1 MIKAIAVDDEPLA
14 LMVIENYCSRN
25 ENIELVKTFSN
36 IKDAQKYINQFPIDL
51 MFLDIQISRTNG
63 MDFYKNLEKK
73 IPVIFTTAFAEY
85 AVDGFNVSA
94 LDYLLKPI
102 EYERFEEAI
111 HKAVLI
117 LVEKKLAE
125 DQDFLTIRADYK
137 LNKIAYDEILYLE
150 GLDDYVKIHLADN
163 KKITARIS
171 MKSIL
176 EKLPDHLFIRVHR
189 SFIVPLKKIKSI
201 QNKVLYLDNQEIPI
215 GDTYKNSVLEIFND
229 LRF

>member
-1 MIKAIAVDDEPLA
+1 MIKAIAIDDEPLA
-14 LMVIENYCSRN
+14 LMVIENYCVRN
-25 ENIELVKTFSN
+25 KEVELVKTFSN
-36 IKDAQKYINQFPIDL
+36 LKDAQKYINQFPIDL

-63 MDFYKNLEKK
+63 MDFYKNLNKK

-102 EYERFEEAI
+102 DYERFEEAI

-117 LVEKKLAE
+117 LVDKKLAQSE
-125 DQDFLTIRADYK
+125 DFLMIRADYK
-137 LNKIAYDEILYLE
+137 LNKIAYNDIVYIE
-150 GLDDYVKIHLADN
+150 GLDDYVKIHLMDQ

-176 EKLPDHLFIRVHR
+176 EKLPGNLFVRVHR
-189 SFIVPLKKIKSI
+189 SYIVPLKKVKSI
-201 QNKVLYLDNQEIPI
+201 QNKILYLDQIEIPI
-215 GDTYKNSVLEIFND
+215 GETYRNSILD
-229 LRF
+229 LFKD

>member
-1 MIKAIAVDDEPLA
+1 MIRAIAIDDEPLA
-14 LMVIENYCSRN
+14 LMVIENYCARN
-25 ENIELVKTFSN
+25 NHIDLVKTFSN
-36 IKDAQKYINQFPIDL
+36 LKDAQKYINQFPIDL

-85 AVDGFNVSA
+85 ALDGFNVSA

-111 HKAVLI
+111 NKAVLI
-117 LVEKKLAE
+117 LVDKKLAE
-125 DQDFLTIRADYK
+125 DSDYLTIRADYK
-137 LNKIAYDEILYLE
+137 LNKILYDDILFIE
-150 GLDDYVKIHLADN
+150 GLDDYVKIHLIDN

-176 EKLPDHLFIRVHR
+176 EKLPEKLFIRVHR

-201 QNKVLYLDNQEIPI
+201 QNKVLYLNNQEIPI
-215 GDTYKNSVLEIFND
+215 GDTYKNSVSDMFKD
-229 LRF
+229 

>member
-1 MIKAIAVDDEPLA
+1 MIRAIAIDDEPLA
-14 LMVIENYCSRN
+14 LMVIENYCARN
-25 ENIELVKTFSN
+25 NHIDLLKTFSN
-36 IKDAQKYINQFPIDL
+36 LKDAQKYINQFPIDL

-85 AVDGFNVSA
+85 ALDGFNVSA

-111 HKAVLI
+111 NKAVLI
-117 LVEKKLAE
+117 LVDKKLAE
-125 DQDFLTIRADYK
+125 DSDYLTIRADYK
-137 LNKIAYDEILYLE
+137 LNKILYDDILFIE
-150 GLDDYVKIHLADN
+150 GLDDYVKIHLVDN

-176 EKLPDHLFIRVHR
+176 EKLPEKLFIRVHR

-201 QNKVLYLDNQEIPI
+201 QNKVLYLNNQEIPI
-215 GDTYKNSVLEIFND
+215 GDTYKNSVSDMFKD
-229 LRF
+229 

>member
-1 MIKAIAVDDEPLA
+1 MIKAIAIDDEPLA
-14 LMVIENYCSRN
+14 LMVIENYCARN
-25 ENIELVKTFSN
+25 KQVELVKTFSN
-36 IKDAQKYINQFPIDL
+36 LKDAQKYINQFPVDL

-63 MDFYKNLEKK
+63 MDFYKHLEKK

-102 EYERFEEAI
+102 DYERFEEAI

-117 LVEKKLAE
+117 LVDKKLAQSE
-125 DQDFLTIRADYK
+125 DFLMIRADYK
-137 LNKIAYDEILYLE
+137 LNKIAYNDIVYIE
-150 GLDDYVKIHLADN
+150 GLDDYVKIHLIDQ

-176 EKLPDHLFIRVHR
+176 EKLPENLFVRVHR
-189 SFIVPLKKIKSI
+189 SYIVPLKKVKSI
-201 QNKVLYLDNQEIPI
+201 QNKILYLDQIEIPI
-215 GDTYKNSVLEIFND
+215 GETYRNSILD
-229 LRF
+229 LFKD

>member
-1 MIKAIAVDDEPLA
+1 MIRAIAIDDEPLA
-14 LMVIENYCSRN
+14 LMVIENYCARN
-25 ENIELVKTFSN
+25 SHIDLVKTFSN
-36 IKDAQKYINQFPIDL
+36 LKDAQKYINQFPIDL

-85 AVDGFNVSA
+85 ALDGFNVSA

-111 HKAVLI
+111 NKAVLI
-117 LVEKKLAE
+117 LVDKKLAE
-125 DQDFLTIRADYK
+125 DSDYLTIRADYK
-137 LNKIAYDEILYLE
+137 LNKILYDDILFIE
-150 GLDDYVKIHLADN
+150 GLDDYVKIHLIDN

-176 EKLPDHLFIRVHR
+176 EKLPEKLFIRVHR
-189 SFIVPLKKIKSI
+189 SFIVPIKKITSI
-201 QNKVLYLDNQEIPI
+201 QNKVLYLNNQEIPI
-215 GDTYKNSVLEIFND
+215 GDTYKSIISEKFKV
-229 LRF
+229 

>member
-1 MIKAIAVDDEPLA
+1 MIRAIAIDDEPLA
-14 LMVIENYCSRN
+14 LMVIENYCVRN
-25 ENIELVKTFSN
+25 SHIDLVKTFSN
-36 IKDAQKYINQFPIDL
+36 LKDAQKYINQFPIDL

-85 AVDGFNVSA
+85 ALDGFNVSA

-111 HKAVLI
+111 NKAVLI
-117 LVEKKLAE
+117 LVDKKLAE
-125 DQDFLTIRADYK
+125 DSDYLTIRADYK
-137 LNKIAYDEILYLE
+137 LNKILYDDILFIE
-150 GLDDYVKIHLADN
+150 GLDDYVKIHLIDN

-176 EKLPDHLFIRVHR
+176 EKLPEKLFIRVHR

-201 QNKVLYLDNQEIPI
+201 QNKVLYLNNQEIPI
-215 GDTYKNSVLEIFND
+215 GDTYKNSVSDMFKD
-229 LRF
+229 